1 MVTAMN
7 ETCNEDEVRHP
18 QTIQTQEFYATNYV
32 ISIPTDVWSE
42 LKTGIVDVV
51 RRFESLTQSWQRI
64 FEELSNQLR
73 SS

>member
-7 ETCNEDEVRHP
+7 ETCNEEEVHRACH
-18 QTIQTQEFYATNYV
+18 NYV
-32 ISIPTDVWSE
+32 ISIPTDVWFE

-51 RRFESLTQSWQRI
+51 QRFERITQAWQRI
-64 FEELSNQLR
+64 FEDLSNQLR